1 MTSDEIRA
9 RYLKFFERLGHVRIE
24 PSPLVLE
31 NDPTTLFTSSGM
43 QQLVPYLKGEP
54 HPKGKKLV
62 DSQPSLRLQDI
73 EEVGDNRHTTF
84 FEMLGNWSLGDYFKA
99 EQLPWCWEFFTKGL
113 GLDPDKLYV
122 SVFEGTKDVPKD
134 SESAEIW
141 KKIGV
146 PEDHIYYYG
155 VDKNWWSRSGT
166 PEDMPKGEI
175 GGPDSEVFYDFGTP
189 HDSKYGAEC
198 HPNCQCGRF
207 MEIGNSVFIQY
218 IKNED
223 GSLTELPQKNVDFG
237 GGLERIVAAVNGTA
251 DIFEIDFFKGIIG
264 TIEKE
269 IFKKFNYS
277 DRNVQTSFRILAD
290 HMRAAAFILA
300 GGIYPSN
307 KGHGYVLRRLLRRA
321 TMQKYKWGLRN
332 SPMSSLIDVVMDV
345 YEKEYPFIRRA
356 SEMKRIV
363 DEEDEKFM
371 ATINVGLKAWHKL
384 LSSKSA
390 GMEPI
395 GTMKSGEG
403 PKYGPILPEEVF
415 KFITTYGLPLD
426 IIRDELDWK
435 GDYKKVEK
443 LLEEHRELSKV
454 TSAGMFKGG
463 LADASED
470 VTKLHTVTHL
480 LHASLRKVLGEH
492 VSQKGSNI
500 TVERLRFDF
509 SHPEKLSDEEIRKVE
524 DLINEQVKK
533 DLPVGFEE
541 KSLDEA
547 QKEGALAFFGEKYG
561 QKVKVYTIG
570 DPNGEWFSKEVCG
583 GPHVSHTGEIGN
595 VRIKKQEKVGSGVIR
610 IYAGIS

>member
-1 MTSDEIRA
+1 MTSDQIRDKF
-9 RYLKFFERLGHVRIE
+9 LKFFESKGHVRIE

-73 EEVGDNRHTTF
+73 EEVGDNSHTTL

-99 EQLPWCWEFFTKGL
+99 EQLPWCWEFFTKEL
-113 GLDPDKLYV
+113 GLKPEKLYV
-122 SVFEGTKDVPKD
+122 SVFEGTKEVPKD
-134 SESAEIW
+134 EESAEIW

-146 PEDHIYYYG
+146 PEDHIFYYG
-155 VDKNWWSRSGT
+155 VDKNWWSRSGPPT
-166 PEDMPKGEI
+166 DMPAGEI
-175 GGPDSEVFYDFGTP
+175 GGPDSEVFYDFGIP

-218 IKNED
+218 LKNED

-237 GGLERIVAAVNGTA
+237 GGLERIAAAVKGTA
-251 DIFEIDFFKGIIG
+251 DIFEIDLFKGIIG
-264 TIEKE
+264 AIEE
-269 IFKKFNYS
+269 GIFKKFKYG
-277 DRNVQTSFRILAD
+277 DRNVQSSFRILAD
-290 HMRAAAFILA
+290 HARAATFILA

-332 SPMSSLIDVVMDV
+332 SPLSLLIDKVIDV
-345 YEKEYPFIRRA
+345 YGKEYPFIRRA
-356 SEMKRIV
+356 SGMKKIV
-363 DEEDEKFM
+363 DEEDEKFI
-371 ATINVGLKAWHKL
+371 ATINVGLKAWQKL
-384 LSSKSA
+384 LLTKAS
-390 GMEPI
+390 GPGPI
-395 GTMKSGEG
+395 GTTKAGEG
-403 PKYGPILPEEVF
+403 PKSGSILPEEVF

-426 IIRDELDWK
+426 IIRDELHWK
-435 GDYKKVEK
+435 GDYEKVEK

-500 TVERLRFDF
+500 TAERLRFDF
-509 SHPEKLSDEEIRKVE
+509 SHPEKLFDEEIKKVE
-524 DLINEQVKK
+524 DLINEQIKK
-533 DLPVGFEE
+533 DLPVSFEE
-541 KSLDEA
+541 KTLEEA

-561 QKVKVYTIG
+561 QGVKVYTIG
-570 DPNGEWFSKEVCG
+570 DPGGEWFSKEVCG

-595 VRIKKQEKVGSGVIR
+595 VRIKKQEKVGSGIIR
-610 IYAGIS
+610 IYAGIA